1 MPTTLLTFIFV
12 VITCL
17 SALGTGMALGWFLR
31 GREAFRRN
39 QSLHER
45 ASHHVDTAG
54 AERDNAFGEVE
65 EMTKDMR
72 ELATQ
77 YRELHDDYEK
87 LGVTHNNT
95 LLQLGGVE
103 DELRV
108 QQESARMARVEA
120 GTNRRKIGNLEGEL
134 RALRVEVAKAANRE

>member
-17 SALGTGMALGWFLR
+17 CALAAGMAIGWFLR
-31 GREAFRRN
+31 GREAYRSS
-39 QSLHER
+39 QTLHEQ
-45 ASHHVDTAG
+45 ASHHVGTAA
-54 AERDNAFGEVE
+54 AERDKAVDDLE

-87 LGVTHNNT
+87 LTATHKNT

-120 GTNRRKIGNLEGEL
+120 GTNRRKIGSLEGEL
-134 RALRVEVAKAANRE
+134 RALQVAMAKAANRE